1 MCAEKRQEG
10 VVRCAPT
17 TPTPMPSNSHT
28 PRALQSPHLHTTDAR
43 AGRLVRAEKR
53 QEGVVPWAVYGR
65 YLHSLGWVSSL
76 AVLFMLLGGQACSVA
91 SDWWLANWARASNQG
106 DLQ

>member
-1 MCAEKRQEG
+1 MCPQ
-10 VVRCAPT
+10 
-17 TPTPMPSNSHT
+17 TPHTYHTNYPSHHSHC
-28 PRALQSPHLHTTDAR
+28 SIPHFHTTDAR